1 MVSQTGLANK
11 GNIMLNI
18 NLFGGPGTGKS
29 TTAAELFS
37 RMKASQYKVE
47 LLQEYAKD
55 LTYGKD
61 TVKLSDQLHVLGEQ
75 HHRLFRLHG
84 AVDYVIHDSPFIMG
98 LAYLDPN
105 GIIPVN
111 SFKVLTLELF
121 HRYNNLNILLV
132 RNTDK
137 HPYQE
142 YGRTQSLVE
151 AKNKDKFIE
160 QLLIDNAIP
169 FIKMTVSD
177 TTTED
182 ILKNLK

>member
-1 MVSQTGLANK
+1 M
-11 GNIMLNI
+11 INI

-37 RMKASQYKVE
+37 KMKSNQYKVE

-61 TVKLSDQLHVLGEQ
+61 TVRLSDQLHILGEQ
-75 HHRLFRLHG
+75 HHRLFRLQDS
-84 AVDYVIHDSPFIMG
+84 VDYVIHDSPFIMG
-98 LAYLDPN
+98 LAYLDDTS
-105 GIIPVN
+105 IIPTKA
-111 SFKVLTLELF
+111 FKTLTLELF
-121 HRYNNLNILLV
+121 HKYNNLNILLI
-132 RNTDK
+132 RDTEK

-142 YGRTQSLVE
+142 YGRAHSLEE
-151 AKNKDKFIE
+151 AENKDKVIE

-169 FIKMTVSD
+169 FIKIRVS
-177 TTTED
+177 TTTAND